1 MQPITIIGGGIGGLC
16 LAIGLQQ
23 RQIPVQIYEAAPVLR
38 PVGAGILLAPN
49 AMNLLER
56 WGLAEAVR
64 QRGLCLS
71 ALGGSEFGIVDAQG
85 RSLLPGF
92 DLKLM
97 RERFGQE
104 LLTISRAALQQTL
117 LEALPADC
125 VQLGKRLVGLQQTA
139 EAVEAKF
146 ADGSTIQT
154 ACLIGADGLRSAVRE
169 QIFPKQRL
177 RYSGQT
183 SHRALVQLDYRELG
197 QSVAAEIWGQQLR
210 FGYTPVGQDL
220 VYWYATSLAA
230 QGQRDASPAAARE
243 TLLAQGHDLPAIAKM
258 LIERTSDEALLRTDI
273 SDLSHLKTWYQGR
286 IGLLGDAAHATTPNL
301 GQGGCQAIE
310 DAWVLAEMLARYEQ
324 PQLAFLHYQKRR
336 MPKAQAIVDTSW
348 RVGSLVHLSHSWQQQ
363 LRNRILRLIPRSLG
377 QRQTNFIYAL
387 NF

>member
-16 LAIGLQQ
+16 LAIGLHQ
-23 RQIPVQIYEAAPVLR
+23 RHIPVQIYEAAPALR

-56 WGLAEAVR
+56 WGLTEAVR

-104 LLTISRAALQQTL
+104 LVTISRAALQQTL
-117 LEALPADC
+117 LDALPANC
-125 VQLGKRLVGLQQTA
+125 VQLGKRLVGLHQTA
-139 EAVEAKF
+139 EAVQAAF

-169 QIFPKQRL
+169 QIFPQHPL

-197 QSVAAEIWGQQLR
+197 QPIAAEIWGQQLR

-230 QGQRDASPAAARE
+230 QGQRDDSPAAARE
-243 TLLAQGHDLPAIAKM
+243 TLLAQGHDLPAIAKT
-258 LIERTSDEALLRTDI
+258 LIERTRDEALLRTDI
-273 SDLSHLKTWYQGR
+273 SDLAHLKTWYQGR

-310 DAWVLAEMLARYEQ
+310 DAWVLAAMLARYEQ

-348 RVGSLVHLSHSWQQQ
+348 RVGSLVHLPHAWQQQ
-363 LRNRILRLIPRSLG
+363 LRNRVLRLVPRSLG

>member
-125 VQLGKRLVGLQQTA
+125 VQLCKRLVGLQQTA

-197 QSVAAEIWGQQLR
+197 QPVAAEIWGQQLR

-363 LRNRILRLIPRSLG
+363 LRNRILRLLPRSLG

>member
-1 MQPITIIGGGIGGLC
+1 MQAITIIGGGIGGLC

-23 RQIPVQIYEAAPVLR
+23 RQIPVQIYEAAPALR

-56 WGLAEAVR
+56 WGLAETAR

-71 ALGGSEFGIVDAQG
+71 SLGGSEFGVLDAQG
-85 RSLLPGF
+85 RSLLAGF
-92 DLKLM
+92 DLKVM

-104 LLTISRAALQQTL
+104 LVTISRAGLHQLL

-125 VQLGKRLVGLQQTA
+125 LHLDKRLVGLQQTA
-139 EAVEAKF
+139 DLVKAEF
-146 ADGSTIQT
+146 ADGTTIET

-169 QIFPKQRL
+169 QILPNQPL

-183 SHRALVQLDYRELG
+183 SHRALVTFDYRELG
-197 QSVAAEIWGQQLR
+197 QPVAAEIWGAQLR
-210 FGYTPVGQDL
+210 FGYTPVGQNL

-230 QGQRDASPAAARE
+230 QGQRDLSPTAARE
-243 TLLAQGHDLPAIAKM
+243 LLLAQAHDLPSVVKT
-258 LIERTSDEALLRTDI
+258 LIERTPDAALLRTDI
-273 SDLSHLKTWYQGR
+273 SDLVHLKAWYYGR
-286 IGLLGDAAHATTPNL
+286 VGLLGDAAHATTPNL

-310 DAWVLAEMLARYEQ
+310 DAWVLAEMLERYEQ
-324 PQLAFLHYQKRR
+324 PQLAFLHYQQRR
-336 MPKAQAIVDTSW
+336 IKKARTIVDTSW
-348 RVGSLVHLSHSWQQQ
+348 LIGSLVHLPYAWQRTW
-363 LRNRILRLIPRSLG
+363 RNRLLRLMPRSLG
-377 QRQTNFIYAL
+377 QRQTNGIYAL